1 MHSAS
6 LVLHIRGVWKLTT
19 RNETK
24 PIDSTA
30 YRAGVTTGIVS
41 PQSDGFLSGVSAA
54 FSLAAPHK
62 LAEGAI
68 VQRSGAV
75 HVAIHRGEAQSVSTQ
90 VAALR
95 RLLVGSNQTDG
106 ELRAWFARI
115 GKGEA
120 TLVVEAESADVIAT
134 IIELKQEVE
143 ETLKVADGGKKL
155 KVTIAGG
162 REAHLLAREL
172 GEAGVGVLLTQPR
185 PFPKEWEAHRM

>member
-1 MHSAS
+1 M
-6 LVLHIRGVWKLTT
+6 
-19 RNETK
+19 
-24 PIDSTA
+24 IDSTA

-41 PQSDGFLSGVSAA
+41 PQSDGFLSGLSAA

-62 LAEGAI
+62 LAAGAV
-68 VQRSGAV
+68 VQRAGAV

-95 RLLVGSNQTDG
+95 RLLLLGSDSDNLKTEEEG
-106 ELRAWFARI
+106 ELGAWFARI
-115 GKGEA
+115 RKGEA

-134 IIELKQEVE
+134 VIELKQEVE
-143 ETLKVADGGKKL
+143 GALQGEKAL